1 MWSQTYTT
9 VGGLVPS
16 ALLASLPVV
25 VMLVLLGVVR
35 KPAWIAG
42 LSGCAT
48 AFVLAIA
55 AYHMP
60 LSLAVN
66 SAAYGAAYGLLP
78 IGWIVFTAILL
89 YRLAVETGQFE
100 VIKDSIGHLT
110 GEKYLQAL
118 VIAFAFG
125 AFIEGASGFGSPV
138 AVASAMLAGLGFA
151 PFEAAAVCLLANTA
165 PVAFGA
171 IGTPI
176 VGLQSV
182 TGLSMGDLSADVGRL
197 CAPLALIVPLY
208 VIGVMGGK
216 KGLKQA
222 GVAALICGAVF
233 AITQFLV
240 SSYVGP
246 YLTAILSSLSAIGA
260 MVLVCIVRRKPGEN
274 AAHGSPAQG
283 RPSGGKILMAWS
295 PYIFLVIFVL
305 LLNGDQIVLPKPF
318 DVLWPT
324 AKLAALKAFLNHI
337 STWVFG
343 WPGLHN
349 LVLKMPPVV
358 KAPAPY
364 PASYTFNPLTTSG
377 TAALYAVF
385 ASAILL
391 RVSPAKLG
399 RIIWMTMKQLALPTL
414 TIASVLA
421 LAYLMNYSGATGTL
435 GLTFSATG
443 RLFPFF
449 STLLGWIGVFL
460 TGSDTS
466 ANALFGNL
474 QVVTANTLGFNPT
487 LMASANSAGGV
498 MGKMISVQSIA
509 VAGAA
514 TGLTQQEEGKLM
526 RFTIKHSIFLASLTG
541 LVALFYVYVMP
552 SWVR

>member
-1 MWSQTYTT
+1 MWSQSYLPL
-9 VGGLVPS
+9 GGLVSS
-16 ALLASLPVV
+16 ALLAAVPVV
-25 VMLVLLGVVR
+25 LMLYLLGVAR
-35 KPAWIAG
+35 KPAWMAG
-42 LSGCAT
+42 ISGCAI
-48 AFVLAIA
+48 AFVIALA
-55 AYHMP
+55 AYRMP
-60 LSLAVN
+60 VNLAVN
-66 SAAYGAAYGLLP
+66 SVLYGAAYGLLP

-89 YRLAVETGQFE
+89 YRLAVETGKFE
-100 VIKDSIGHLT
+100 IIKDSIGHLT
-110 GEKYLQAL
+110 SEKYMQAL

-125 AFIEGASGFGSPV
+125 AFIEGSSGFGSPV

-151 PFEAAAVCLLANTA
+151 PFEAAAICLLANTA

-182 TGLSMGDLSADVGRL
+182 TGLPIGDLSADVGRI
-197 CAPLALIVPLY
+197 CAPLALFVPIY

-216 KGLKQA
+216 KGLKDA
-222 GVAALICGAVF
+222 GLAALICGAVF
-233 AITQFLV
+233 AVTQFLV
-240 SSYVGP
+240 SSYIGP
-246 YLTAILSSLSAIGA
+246 YLTAILSSMAAMGA
-260 MVLVCIVRRKPGEN
+260 MVLICVLRRKGSDRPAGEGH
-274 AAHGSPAQG
+274 ARHSAGAM
-283 RPSGGKILMAWS
+283 LLAWS

-324 AKLAALKAFLNHI
+324 AELVALKKFLNHA
-337 STWVFG
+337 TWVFG

-349 LVLKMPPVV
+349 LVQKMPPVV
-358 KAPAPY
+358 KAQTPY
-364 PASYTFNPLTTSG
+364 AASYTFNPLTTSG

-385 ASAILL
+385 ASALLL
-391 RVSPAKLG
+391 RVSPARLA
-399 RIIWMTMKQLALPTL
+399 RITWMTMKQLALPTL

-421 LAYLMNYSGATGTL
+421 LAYLMNYSGATATL
-435 GLTFSATG
+435 GLTFSASG

-474 QVVTANTLGFNPT
+474 QVVTANTLGFNPA

-498 MGKMISVQSIA
+498 MGKMISLQSIA

-514 TGLTQQEEGKLM
+514 TGLSRAQEAQLM
-526 RFTIKHSIFLASLTG
+526 RFTIKHSIFLASMTG
-541 LVALFYVYVMP
+541 LVTLFYAYVMP
-552 SWVR
+552 NWVR

>member
-1 MWSQTYTT
+1 MWPQTYQPL
-9 VGGLVPS
+9 GGLASS
-16 ALLASLPVV
+16 ALLAAVPVA
-25 VMLVLLGVVR
+25 VMLYLLGVAR
-35 KPAWIAG
+35 KPAWISGLAG
-42 LSGCAT
+42 CGA
-48 AFVLAIA
+48 AFLVAVA
-55 AYHMP
+55 GYHMP
-60 LSLAVN
+60 LGLAVN
-66 SAAYGAAYGLLP
+66 AGLYGAAYGLLP
-78 IGWIVFTAILL
+78 IGWIVFTALLL

-100 VIKDSIGHLT
+100 IIKDSIGHLT
-110 GEKYLQAL
+110 SEKYLQAL

-125 AFIEGASGFGSPV
+125 AFIEGASGFGTPV
-138 AVASAMLAGLGFA
+138 AVASAMLVGLGFA
-151 PFEAAAVCLLANTA
+151 PFEAAAICLLANTA

-182 TGLSMGDLSADVGRL
+182 TGLPMGDLSADVGRL
-197 CAPLALIVPLY
+197 CAPLAVLVPPY
-208 VIGVMGGK
+208 VIGVMWGK

-222 GVAALICGAVF
+222 GGAALICGVVF
-233 AITQFLV
+233 AVVQFLV
-240 SSYVGP
+240 ASYVGP
-246 YLTAILSSLSAIGA
+246 YLTAILSSIAAMGA
-260 MVLVCIVRRKPGEN
+260 MVVVCVMRRKSGE
-274 AAHGSPAQG
+274 HGE
-283 RPSGGKILMAWS
+283 SGETHKRHSVGAMLLAWS
-295 PYIFLVIFVL
+295 PYIFLVIFVM

-324 AKLAALKAFLNHI
+324 ATLKALKAFLNHA
-337 STWVFG
+337 TWVFG

-349 LVLKMPPVV
+349 LVLKMAPVV

-364 PASYTFNPLTTSG
+364 AASYTFNPLTTSG
-377 TAALYAVF
+377 TAALYATL

-391 RVSPAKLG
+391 RVSPSKLA
-399 RIIWMTMKQLALPTL
+399 RVTWLTMKQLALPTL

-421 LAYLMNYSGATGTL
+421 LAYLMNYSGATATL
-435 GLTFSATG
+435 GLTFSASG

-474 QVVTANTLGFNPT
+474 QAVTANALGFNPT

-514 TGLTQQEEGKLM
+514 TELSRKEEGELM
-526 RFTIKHSIFLASLTG
+526 RFTVKHSIFLASLTG
-541 LVALFYVYVMP
+541 VVALIYAYVVP
-552 SWVR
+552 HWVR